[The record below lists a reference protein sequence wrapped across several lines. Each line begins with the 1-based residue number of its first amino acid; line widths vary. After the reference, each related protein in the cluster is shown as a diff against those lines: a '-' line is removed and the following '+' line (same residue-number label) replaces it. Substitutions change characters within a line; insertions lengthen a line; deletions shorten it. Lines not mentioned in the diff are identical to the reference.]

1 MNAMLQR
8 LEDEMD
14 ETLARST
21 NKQGASSEHCGAGP
35 GDGDKGKGKA
45 TGRHITRHYS
55 IYKVWF
61 WADRVGEEAS

>member
-21 NKQGASSEHCGAGP
+21 NKQGASSGHRGTEP
-35 GDGDKGKGKA
+35 GDGDKDKGKA
-45 TGRHITRHYS
+45 TGRDILLNIQGLVLGR
-55 IYKVWF
+55 
-61 WADRVGEEAS
+61 